1 MADLIDRQAILK
13 HIEKIRRGVMMDD
26 IRMASIIMN
35 GMDMCEEAVTNQPS
49 VDAVPV
55 RRGKW
60 LERNPQKS
68 DKCRLI
74 ECSEC
79 GKGYIVGFNVPYEDW
94 SKAHKFCVE
103 CGADMREVSDD

>member
-1 MADLIDRQAILK
+1 MRLIDACALQ
-13 HIEKIRRGVMMDD
+13 
-26 IRMASIIMN
+26 
-35 GMDMCEEAVTNQPS
+35 EEYKARHSGKRLLLIDVAPT
-49 VDAVPV
+49 VDAVPA

-94 SKAHKFCVE
+94 SEAHKFCVE
-103 CGADMREVSDD
+103 CGADMRG